1 MCTALYCKAGFEL
14 MAGKKYIAFWV
25 HPGTFYYLLF
35 PYEFQ
40 FHKYCTIKV
49 DIIPEKNIEI
59 GWDMINTLVVN
70 SCMLSFSPAFGPN
83 IMILEKKYPSV
94 KAKMAMP
101 IINDQSDS
109 NHVCNRI
116 TKMLHVLK
124 NCLFQNL
131 NSSHFYNLPL

>member
-1 MCTALYCKAGFEL
+1 
-14 MAGKKYIAFWV
+14 MAGKKYIAFSV
-25 HPGTFYYLLF
+25 RPGTFYYLLF

-59 GWDMINTLVVN
+59 GCDMINTLVVN

-94 KAKMAMP
+94 KAKIAMP

-116 TKMLHVLK
+116 TKIY

-131 NSSHFYNLPL
+131 NIIHFYNLPL

>member
-1 MCTALYCKAGFEL
+1 
-14 MAGKKYIAFWV
+14 MAGKKYIAFLF

-59 GWDMINTLVVN
+59 GCDMINTLVVN

-131 NSSHFYNLPL
+131 YSIHFYNLPL

>member
-1 MCTALYCKAGFEL
+1 
-14 MAGKKYIAFWV
+14 MAGKKYIAFSV
-25 HPGTFYYLLF
+25 RPGTFYYLLF

-59 GWDMINTLVVN
+59 GCDMINTLVVN

-83 IMILEKKYPSV
+83 IMILEKKYPSL

-131 NSSHFYNLPL
+131 YSIHFYNLPL

>member
-1 MCTALYCKAGFEL
+1 M
-14 MAGKKYIAFWV
+14 
-25 HPGTFYYLLF
+25 
-35 PYEFQ
+35 
-40 FHKYCTIKV
+40 YCTIKV

-59 GWDMINTLVVN
+59 GCDMINTLVVN

-109 NHVCNRI
+109 NHICNGI
-116 TKMLHVLK
+116 TKIF
-124 NCLFQNL
+124 N
-131 NSSHFYNLPL
+131 